1 MAASSELK
9 SVFEALCDRK
19 PDSDIVNVT
28 LEHPALPGDPS
39 RLLIAIAE
47 CDVVSEYSVKLE
59 KTGQQDIFPKEK

>member
-1 MAASSELK
+1 MK
-9 SVFEALCDRK
+9 TVFEALCDRK

-28 LEHPALPGDPS
+28 LEHEPP